1 MEDAPASSPA
11 GRSRTFYRRDL
22 PHWQP
27 GNRSIFVTTR
37 LYGSIPAIELRN
49 MMSDLELLEK
59 EMISR
64 NLPQDH
70 RSLELARHRF
80 AHLEGALNQ
89 AIRSTSAATWLRQ
102 PAIAGVV
109 VRDAFY
115 FWDNQRYKR
124 QRYVIMPNHIHL
136 VLRPLP
142 MAKSD
147 TSANR
152 PQEWSLARIM
162 QGLKGF
168 TAREANR
175 ILGRQGPFREEENF
189 DHWIGDEAEEERIRL
204 YVDRNPVKAGL

>member
-1 MEDAPASSPA
+1 
-11 GRSRTFYRRDL
+11 
-22 PHWQP
+22 
-27 GNRSIFVTTR
+27 
-37 LYGSIPAIELRN
+37 
-49 MMSDLELLEK
+49 
-59 EMISR
+59 
-64 NLPQDH
+64 
-70 RSLELARHRF
+70 
-80 AHLEGALNQ
+80 
-89 AIRSTSAATWLRQ
+89 
-102 PAIAGVV
+102 
-109 VRDAFY
+109 
-115 FWDNQRYKR
+115 
-124 QRYVIMPNHIHL
+124 
-136 VLRPLP
+136 